1 MGPEVTVITVVFNGR
16 EKIGGT
22 ITSVASQRGI
32 NVEHVVID
40 GGSTDGTVEAIE
52 KHAGDIAFWT
62 SEPDRGIYDA
72 MNKGLAH
79 AKGEW
84 VLFLGCGDAFASSDV
99 VAECMQAARQHSLG
113 RQHPALA
120 LIFGDVRYDTGLVFR
135 SSMSWRLLLRNT
147 IHHQGAF
154 YHRSLFDSFRYNV
167 EHRLMADYEL
177 NLLIYRRR
185 LPVLKLDRI
194 ISICEAGGRSAVLS
208 NRWRS
213 IDELNAIRKQYVAP
227 PINLF
232 MSSVLFAKTVVRMN
246 VLRSR

>member
-16 EKIGGT
+16 EKIEGT

-113 RQHPALA
+113 RQHSAIA
-120 LIFGDVRYDTGLVFR
+120 LIFGDVRYDTGLVFQ

-177 NLLIYRRR
+177 NLLIYQRR
-185 LPVLKLDRI
+185 LPVLRLDKI

-208 NRWRS
+208 NRWHS
-213 IDELNAIRKQYVAP
+213 IHELNAIRKQYVAP